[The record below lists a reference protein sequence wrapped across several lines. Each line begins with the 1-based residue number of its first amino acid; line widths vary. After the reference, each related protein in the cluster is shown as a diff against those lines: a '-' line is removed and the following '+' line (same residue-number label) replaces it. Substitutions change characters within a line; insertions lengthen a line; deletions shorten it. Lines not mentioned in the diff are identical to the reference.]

1 MARSTFFLIGFFICI
16 SFCVVVEF
24 WYLYSTRSM
33 TQEAVNKKALFIA
46 HVGLPDLS
54 LVGETRYVRH
64 RSLSDVFSIF
74 GDSPELLEYFPS
86 TFVYHYAP
94 YVSTSAGRVEP

>member
-1 MARSTFFLIGFFICI
+1 MARSTFFLIGFFICL
-16 SFCVVVEF
+16 SFFVVVEF

>member
-1 MARSTFFLIGFFICI
+1 MARSTFCLIGFFVCI
-16 SFCVVVEF
+16 SVCVVVEF

-33 TQEAVNKKALFIA
+33 TQDVVNKKALFIA
-46 HVGLPDLS
+46 HVGLPDVS

-64 RSLSDVFSIF
+64 RSLSDIFSIF

-94 YVSTSAGRVEP
+94 YVSTSSGRVEP